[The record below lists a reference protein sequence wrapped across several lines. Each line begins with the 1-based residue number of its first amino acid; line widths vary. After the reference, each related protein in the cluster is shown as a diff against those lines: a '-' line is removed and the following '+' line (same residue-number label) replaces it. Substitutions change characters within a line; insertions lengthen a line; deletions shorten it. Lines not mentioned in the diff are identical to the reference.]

1 MKELRKKVV
10 LITGACGQLGT
21 ELSRTYVERGWTV
34 CITDIDLKKL
44 EELAKNLNQISTKK
58 QFFFQMDITSEE
70 SVLATLKLIEDQNI
84 TIDALVNNAGT
95 AVFSD
100 FSARTKEEFM
110 KVLEVNLF
118 GTFNCINKIG
128 NHMVTNNISGAIVNI
143 GSIYGV
149 VSSDPK
155 IYTDCLR
162 KNSEVYSASKA
173 GIIQLTN
180 YFAIHLAENDIR
192 VNCVS
197 PGGIFNDQGDDF
209 VNNYSKKTPA
219 RKMAKPQEI
228 VQAIIYLSDNQTSSY
243 ISGQNLIVDGGLTS
257 W

>member
-1 MKELRKKVV
+1 
-10 LITGACGQLGT
+10 
-21 ELSRTYVERGWTV
+21 
-34 CITDIDLKKL
+34 
-44 EELAKNLNQISTKK
+44 
-58 QFFFQMDITSEE
+58 
-70 SVLATLKLIEDQNI
+70 
-84 TIDALVNNAGT
+84 
-95 AVFSD
+95 
-100 FSARTKEEFM
+100 
-110 KVLEVNLF
+110 
-118 GTFNCINKIG
+118 
-128 NHMVTNNISGAIVNI
+128 MVTNNISGAIVNI

-243 ISGQNLIVDGGLTS
+243 ISVSYTHLTLPTKA
-257 W
+257 